1 MMPVPQLARVISL
14 VSLVLS
20 VSSSVLPQLR
30 RETDMDASRAP
41 IVRKSAA
48 QPAAV
53 ARLLVG
59 GGPTGLIGVAEFDG
73 SSFEIVANNTDAGT
87 SASWQLFREGSNQ
100 LYAVDENSDTT
111 RLFNIDAASNQI
123 THVQDAQGSAG
134 VVCLAFNQDRTR
146 MAGAAYGA
154 GALDFW
160 DVSAPDGSLNLIKSI
175 SVPND
180 TGPNPDQDGPHPH
193 QVLLDPTGRFFVA
206 PDLGTDRILVVDTLD
221 DSFEI
226 TNSLKVPQAGS
237 GPRHAVFYPP
247 GAPQA
252 THYILL
258 CETMNLIEVFEVEY
272 AGNTINFTPAQE
284 LSSFGA
290 DFPPANPS
298 TAAAGE
304 IQISPDGKDVY
315 VSNRLTGN
323 DTDSVARFGIASADD
338 GSITLQFRDT
348 VSSGGILPRMFSLG
362 RDGFEDYV
370 FLVNQQGDN
379 ALMAFQKADDGSL
392 APQPV
397 ASLPLSVFADPTSS
411 DGPQFVQQIPI

>member
-1 MMPVPQLARVISL
+1 MMLVPQLARITAL
-14 VSLVLS
+14 VSLALSVLS
-20 VSSSVLPQLR
+20 SALPQLR
-30 RETDMDASRAP
+30 RETDMDASRVP
-41 IVRKSAA
+41 IVAKSDA

-59 GGPTGLIGVAEFDG
+59 GGPTGLIGLAEFDG
-73 SSFEIVANNTDAGT
+73 SSFKIVANNTEVGT

-100 LYAVDENSDTT
+100 LYAVDENSAAT
-111 RLFNIDAASNQI
+111 RLFHIDGASNQI
-123 THVQDAQGSAG
+123 THVQDAQGSSG
-134 VVCLAFNQDRTR
+134 VVSLAFNPDRTR

-154 GALDFW
+154 GTLDFW
-160 DVSAPDGSLNLIKSI
+160 DVSAPDGSLKLIKSI
-175 SVPND
+175 PVPND
-180 TGPNPDQDGPHPH
+180 VSPNQDGPHPH

-206 PDLGTDRILVVDTLD
+206 PDLGTDRLLVVDTLD

-226 TNSLKVPQAGS
+226 TNSIKVPQAGS

-247 GAPQA
+247 GAAQA

-258 CETMNLIEVFEVEY
+258 CETKNLIEVFQVEY

-315 VSNRLTGN
+315 VSNRLTG
-323 DTDSVARFGIASADD
+323 DATDSVAHFGVVVSADD

-348 VSSGGILPRMFSLG
+348 VSSGGILPRMFSFG

-370 FLVNQQGDN
+370 FSVNQQGGD
-379 ALMAFQKADDGSL
+379 ALVAFRKADDGSL

-397 ASLPLSVFADPTSS
+397 ASLPLSVFADPASS
-411 DGPQFVQQIPI
+411 NGPQFVQQIPI